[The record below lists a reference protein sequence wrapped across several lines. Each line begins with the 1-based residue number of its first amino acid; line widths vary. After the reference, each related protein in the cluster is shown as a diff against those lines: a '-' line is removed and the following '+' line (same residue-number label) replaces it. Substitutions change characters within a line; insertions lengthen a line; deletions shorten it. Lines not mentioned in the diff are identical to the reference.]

1 MSAVLHQ
8 DLTGMDAMQEQ
19 SAGKEMMMVAEWG
32 K

>member
-19 SAGKEMMMVAEWG
+19 SAGTEMMMVAEWG